1 MKRSKLY
8 TAYLPALFSFLGLLY
23 FQIFCF
29 RKYPDIFVFFA
40 AYLAL
45 SYWLI
50 VRRNYKCENFS
61 AVCLRAYLL
70 QLAVVYF
77 SSVAVLIL
85 CIFPRDTAVSELSL
99 LQNYRMVFH
108 RCGDIYRLELYDIG
122 VSHGGRILSFTGR
135 RFSFQNY
142 GANRLFGFFFSES
155 ICRFSGHRAPLLLLR
170 RILRRCARRDGLR
183 F

>member
-1 MKRSKLY
+1 MRRSKLY

-23 FQIFCF
+23 FQIFCL

-77 SSVAVLIL
+77 SYVGVLVL
-85 CIFPRDTAVSELSL
+85 YVFTRGSVSESSL
-99 LQNYRMVFH
+99 LGNIKF
-108 RCGDIYRLELYDIG
+108 IF
-122 VSHGGRILSFTGR
+122 GGSLIFTIWNFAIPACLMGAY
-135 RFSFQNY
+135 FAVY
-142 GANRLFGFFFSES
+142 GAVVLFSK
-155 ICRFSGHRAPLLLLR
+155 LR
-170 RILRRCARRDGLR
+170 RR
-183 F
+183 

>member
-70 QLAVVYF
+70 QLAMVYISYLVVL
-77 SSVAVLIL
+77 VLY
-85 CIFPRDTAVSELSL
+85 IFTRDIPSEPSL
-99 LQNYRMVFH
+99 LVNIKF
-108 RCGDIYRLELYDIG
+108 LF
-122 VSHGGRILSFTGR
+122 GGAWIFTIWNFAIPACLMGAY
-135 RFSFQNY
+135 FAVY
-142 GANRLFGFFFSES
+142 GAVVLFSK
-155 ICRFSGHRAPLLLLR
+155 LR
-170 RILRRCARRDGLR
+170 RR
-183 F
+183 

>member
-99 LQNYRMVFH
+99 LQN
-108 RCGDIYRLELYDIG
+108 IG
-122 VSHGGRILSFTGR
+122 WCFIGAGIFTVGSFMISAYLMGTY
-135 RFSFQNY
+135 FAVY
-142 GANRLFGFFFSES
+142 GAVVLFSK
-155 ICRFSGHRAPLLLLR
+155 LR
-170 RILRRCARRDGLR
+170 RR
-183 F
+183 

>member
-1 MKRSKLY
+1 MRRSKLY

-29 RKYPDIFVFFA
+29 REYPDIFVFFA

-77 SSVAVLIL
+77 SYVGVLVL
-85 CIFPRDTAVSELSL
+85 YVFTRGSVSESSL
-99 LQNYRMVFH
+99 LGNIKF
-108 RCGDIYRLELYDIG
+108 IF
-122 VSHGGRILSFTGR
+122 GGSLIFTIWNFAIPAYLMGTY
-135 RFSFQNY
+135 FAVY
-142 GANRLFGFFFSES
+142 GAVVLFSK
-155 ICRFSGHRAPLLLLR
+155 LR
-170 RILRRCARRDGLR
+170 RK
-183 F
+183 

>member
-23 FQIFCF
+23 FQIFCL
-29 RKYPDIFVFFA
+29 REYPDIFVFFA

-70 QLAVVYF
+70 QLAVVYI
-77 SSVAVLIL
+77 SYLVVLVL
-85 CIFPRDTAVSELSL
+85 YIFTRDIPSEPSL
-99 LQNYRMVFH
+99 LGNIKF
-108 RCGDIYRLELYDIG
+108 IF
-122 VSHGGRILSFTGR
+122 GGSLIFTVGSFMISAYLMGAY
-135 RFSFQNY
+135 FAVY
-142 GANRLFGFFFSES
+142 GAVVLFSK
-155 ICRFSGHRAPLLLLR
+155 LR
-170 RILRRCARRDGLR
+170 RR
-183 F
+183 

>member
-1 MKRSKLY
+1 MRRSKLY

-23 FQIFCF
+23 FQIFCL

-77 SSVAVLIL
+77 SYVGVLVL
-85 CIFPRDTAVSELSL
+85 YVFTRGSVSESSL
-99 LQNYRMVFH
+99 LVNIKF
-108 RCGDIYRLELYDIG
+108 LF
-122 VSHGGRILSFTGR
+122 GGAWIFIIWNFTIPAYLMGAY
-135 RFSFQNY
+135 FAVY
-142 GANRLFGFFFSES
+142 GAVVLFSK
-155 ICRFSGHRAPLLLLR
+155 LR
-170 RILRRCARRDGLR
+170 RR
-183 F
+183 

>member
-23 FQIFCF
+23 FQIFCL
-29 RKYPDIFVFFA
+29 REYPDIFVFFA

-77 SSVAVLIL
+77 SYVGVLVLYVFTRGSVSESSLSGNIKFIFGGSLIFTIWNFAIPACLMGAYFVVYGAAVL
-85 CIFPRDTAVSELSL
+85 
-99 LQNYRMVFH
+99 
-108 RCGDIYRLELYDIG
+108 
-122 VSHGGRILSFTGR
+122 
-135 RFSFQNY
+135 FSK
-142 GANRLFGFFFSES
+142 
-155 ICRFSGHRAPLLLLR
+155 LR
-170 RILRRCARRDGLR
+170 RR
-183 F
+183 